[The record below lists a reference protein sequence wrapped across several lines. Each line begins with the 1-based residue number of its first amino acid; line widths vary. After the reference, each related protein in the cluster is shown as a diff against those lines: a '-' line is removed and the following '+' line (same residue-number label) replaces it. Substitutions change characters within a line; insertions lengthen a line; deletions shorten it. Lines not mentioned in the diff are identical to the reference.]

1 VGNNFDEYGSVWNG
15 GLALIKLLIRWFI
28 KDYQNVDNKKVREAY
43 GVLSGVTGIIC
54 NVFLFIVKITVGLVM
69 NSIAV
74 ISDAFNNL
82 SDLGS
87 SLVGILGVKLSN
99 RPPDEEHPH
108 GHGRYEYISSLV
120 VSFIIFGVGLEL
132 LRNSFW
138 KIIKPE
144 EVTLSTISILLL
156 VISVAVKLWMFSYNR
171 YIGKIINSGINK
183 ATAQDSLNDAIATTA
198 VLAGTLI
205 GRFVSFPLDGIMGL
219 IISALIMYTGFGIA
233 KDSVDLLL
241 GLCPNSE
248 LIESINSYFLVGEK
262 IKGTHDLKVHDYGPG
277 RISASIHAEVPE
289 GADIVE
295 IHSIIDEIEQ
305 RIKNEL
311 GIDIVVHMDPVEE
324 KKEDCCNDDK

>member
-1 VGNNFDEYGSVWNG
+1 
-15 GLALIKLLIRWFI
+15 LQRI
-28 KDYQNVDNKKVREAY
+28 
-43 GVLSGVTGIIC
+43 
-54 NVFLFIVKITVGLVM
+54 LFIVKITVGLVM

-205 GRFVSFPLDGIMGL
+205 GRLFLFPGWNYGL
-219 IISALIMYTGFGIA
+219 IISALIMYTG
-233 KDSVDLLL
+233 
-241 GLCPNSE
+241 
-248 LIESINSYFLVGEK
+248 LVLRK
-262 IKGTHDLKVHDYGPG
+262 IRWTCFWACVLTLSSS
-277 RISASIHAEVPE
+277 RA
-289 GADIVE
+289 
-295 IHSIIDEIEQ
+295 
-305 RIKNEL
+305 
-311 GIDIVVHMDPVEE
+311 
-324 KKEDCCNDDK
+324 